1 MESFTWAL
9 LPASGRSVNLGCRVQ
24 VFGSDNE
31 RRRYFQYI
39 IMFTWGANYV
49 YMGGQHSLFRGVGV
63 SVTGEN
69 E

>member
-49 YMGGQHSLFRGVGV
+49 YMAGNIRCSRGGGFCHWGK
-63 SVTGEN
+63 
-69 E
+69 